1 MRSAA
6 GRGRSGSIPPRR
18 AGYDDV
24 MNVADPTPLSP
35 AVQDYLKAVF
45 LLSEDRGGD
54 EGVTGGRIAEE
65 LGVTP
70 PSVSNMLDRLE
81 DLDYLETA
89 SDAPDRRAGVLLTE
103 AGRRAALAVVRRH
116 RLLETY
122 LVLRLGMTWDEVHR
136 EAEVLEHHISE
147 TLAERMADALGH
159 PERDPHGHP
168 IPAADGTLPP
178 PAGVPLVDLQTGA
191 RGRIERVSD
200 RDSDLLRYLA
210 DRGLVPQAEVE
221 VLEVAPFGGPI
232 TVRVGGSDTVDV
244 PPGAA
249 QALEITL

>member
-1 MRSAA
+1 MS
-6 GRGRSGSIPPRR
+6 
-18 AGYDDV
+18 
-24 MNVADPTPLSP
+24 VADPSSLSP

-45 LLSEDRGGD
+45 LLSEDSGGE
-54 EGVTGGRIAEE
+54 EGVTGGSIAEA
-65 LGVTP
+65 LGVTA

-81 DLDYLETA
+81 GLGFLETA
-89 SDAPDRRAGVLLTE
+89 DEAPDRRAGVRLTA
-103 AGRRAALAVVRRH
+103 AGRRVALAVVRHH

-122 LVLRLGMTWDEVHR
+122 LVRRLGMTWDEVHR

-178 PAGVPLVDLQTGA
+178 PAGVPLIDMPAGST
-191 RGRIERVSD
+191 GRIERVSD

-210 DRGLVPQAEVE
+210 DRGLVPQAELE
-221 VLEVAPFGGPI
+221 VLDVAPYGGSI
-232 TVRVGGSDTVDV
+232 TVRVGDADTVDV

-249 QALEITL
+249 EALEITPASGAA

>member
-1 MRSAA
+1 MVS
-6 GRGRSGSIPPRR
+6 
-18 AGYDDV
+18 
-24 MNVADPTPLSP
+24 VADPSSLSP
-35 AVQDYLKAVF
+35 AVQDYLKTVF
-45 LLSEDRGGD
+45 LLSEDSGG
-54 EGVTGGRIAEE
+54 EEPVTGGRIAEV
-65 LGVTP
+65 LGVTA

-81 DLDYLETA
+81 GLDYLETDA
-89 SDAPDRRAGVLLTE
+89 DAPDRRAGVRLTD
-103 AGRRAALAVVRRH
+103 AGRRAALAVVRHH

-168 IPAADGTLPP
+168 IPAADGTLSPP
-178 PAGVPLVDLQTGA
+178 SGVPLIELPAGA
-191 RGRIERVSD
+191 TGRIERVSD

-221 VLEVAPFGGPI
+221 VIDVAPFGGPI
-232 TVRVGGSDTVDV
+232 TVRVGDSSLVDV

-249 QALEITL
+249 EALEITL

>member
-1 MRSAA
+1 M
-6 GRGRSGSIPPRR
+6 PPPD
-18 AGYDDV
+18 AGYDQAV
-24 MNVADPTPLSP
+24 SVADPSSLSP
-35 AVQDYLKAVF
+35 AIQDYLKAVF
-45 LLSEDRGGD
+45 LLSEDRGGE

-65 LGVTP
+65 LGVTA

-81 DLDYLETA
+81 GLGYLETA
-89 SDAPDRRAGVLLTE
+89 DDGSDRRAGVRLTD
-103 AGRRAALAVVRRH
+103 AGRRVALAVVRHH

-122 LVLRLGMTWDEVHR
+122 LVRRLGMTWDEVHR

-147 TLAERMADALGH
+147 TLAERMAEALGH

-168 IPAADGTLPP
+168 IPGADGTVPP
-178 PAGVPLVDLQTGA
+178 PAGVPLIDLPSGTS
-191 RGRIERVSD
+191 GRIERVSD

-221 VLEVAPFGGPI
+221 VVDVAPFGGPI
-232 TVRVGGSDTVDV
+232 TVRVDDSALVDV

-249 QALEITL
+249 EALEIAL